1 MLMRK
6 APADQH
12 RYCVWVDGEKFIY
25 VGEWLIF
32 QTGVFMTYK
41 WYVFFCGGGGW
52 GGGSVM

>member
-41 WYVFFCGGGGW
+41 
-52 GGGSVM
+52 